1 MGRAA
6 TTIDVVIP
14 CYNAARFLGEALD
27 SVFAQGQPGLQVI
40 LIDDGST
47 DDCAAVARR
56 YGARVQLHAQTNAGI
71 AAARNAGIGKS
82 RADWLAFLDAD
93 DIWTA
98 GSLAARLAH
107 LAQAPLTDI
116 VFGRLE
122 QFHSAELGAAAR
134 LRLPFDPTP
143 ADARFAGTLLA
154 RRASFMR
161 AGLFDTTLKVG
172 EMIEWV
178 SRAQAVPLVIAQ
190 IQHISMRRRIHGN
203 NTMLRQAPGH
213 GDYLRALKAS
223 IDRKRA
229 PQTGSLAGLSAAPR
243 SASGAA

>member
-1 MGRAA
+1 MIAPAPAAA

-14 CYNAARFLGEALD
+14 CYNAARFLGQALD

-47 DDCAAVARR
+47 DDCAAVARP
-56 YGARVQLHAQTNAGI
+56 YGARVQLQTQANAGI
-71 AAARNAGIGKS
+71 AAARNAGIQRS

-93 DIWTA
+93 DVWTA
-98 GSLAARLAH
+98 GSLAARLARF
-107 LAQAPLTDI
+107 AQAPSTDI

-122 QFHSAELGAAAR
+122 QFHSAELDAAAR
-134 LRLPFDPTP
+134 ARLPFDAAP

-161 AGLFDTTLKVG
+161 AGLFDTGLKVG

-178 SRAQAVPLVIAQ
+178 SRAQAVPLVIEQ
-190 IQHISMRRRIHGN
+190 IQYTSMRRRIHGN

-223 IDRKRA
+223 IDHKRA
-229 PQTGSLAGLSAAPR
+229 QQASAA
-243 SASGAA
+243 AALGPA

>member
-1 MGRAA
+1 MAADAA

-14 CYNAARFLGEALD
+14 CYNVARFLGQALD
-27 SVFAQGQPGLQVI
+27 SVFAQGLPGLQVI
-40 LIDDGST
+40 LIDDGSS
-47 DDCAAVARR
+47 DDCASVARA
-56 YGARVQLHAQTNAGI
+56 YGDRVQLHRQANSGI
-71 AAARNAGIGKS
+71 AAARNVGINKS
-82 RADWLAFLDAD
+82 RGDWLAFLDAD

-98 GSLAARLAH
+98 GSLAARLQH
-107 LAQAPLTDI
+107 FEKAPQTDI

-122 QFHSAELGAAAR
+122 QFHSAELDDAAR

-161 AGLFDTTLKVG
+161 AGLFDTRLKVG

-178 SRAQAVPLVIAQ
+178 SRAQAVPLVIDQ

-223 IDRKRA
+223 IDSKRA
-229 PQTGSLAGLSAAPR
+229 RQSVSRPTP
-243 SASGAA
+243 GAA